1 MDSQN
6 IFDGFGEEY
15 SQEMIANLPRTS
27 FTFNPNENP
36 PSTSSSAAKNKD
48 ILEILKNISS
58 RLEKI
63 EETQTTIMQNQ
74 SILSNGQ
81 GSIVS
86 NQQEIANKLEK
97 LETSILSKPEALAQ
111 SKLLMECKVAIK
123 NVESSVC
130 RMTGEKQD
138 KLLDEVASMLPLK
151 SVEAEGEVEQKI
163 ESPEFCQAMIT
174 YFHKLKGTSEDVSC
188 VIRAVLTD
196 DLLEKYNWEG
206 RWGKQALAKLS
217 LFQKVLQVLKHNK
230 N

>member
-1 MDSQN
+1 Q
-6 IFDGFGEEY
+6 
-15 SQEMIANLPRTS
+15 
-27 FTFNPNENP
+27 
-36 PSTSSSAAKNKD
+36 
-48 ILEILKNISS
+48 
-58 RLEKI
+58 
-63 EETQTTIMQNQ
+63 
-74 SILSNGQ
+74 
-81 GSIVS
+81 
-86 NQQEIANKLEK
+86 
-97 LETSILSKPEALAQ
+97 ILSKPEALAQ
-111 SKLLMECKVAIK
+111 SKVLMECKVAIK

-151 SVEAEGEVEQKI
+151 SVEAVGEVEQKI

-217 LFQKVLQVLKHNK
+217 LFQKVLQVVFNLQGSLDFEKSIKKAVEKSHHRQKQKKYLKK
-230 N
+230 LT

>member
-1 MDSQN
+1 
-6 IFDGFGEEY
+6 
-15 SQEMIANLPRTS
+15 
-27 FTFNPNENP
+27 
-36 PSTSSSAAKNKD
+36 
-48 ILEILKNISS
+48 
-58 RLEKI
+58 
-63 EETQTTIMQNQ
+63 MQNQ

-81 GSIVS
+81 SSIVS

-97 LETSILSKPEALAQ
+97 LETSPEALAQ

-217 LFQKVLQVLKHNK
+217 LFQKVLQVTDLYINDYMLTVMDISIKTD
-230 N
+230 